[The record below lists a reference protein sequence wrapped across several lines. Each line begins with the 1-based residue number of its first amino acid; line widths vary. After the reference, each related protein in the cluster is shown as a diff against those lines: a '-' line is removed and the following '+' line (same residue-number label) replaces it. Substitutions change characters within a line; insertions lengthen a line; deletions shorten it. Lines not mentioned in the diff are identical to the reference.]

1 MASGVAGNG
10 TLYWGF
16 ERNLRL
22 FRARQVISSF
32 GFIQRIVRSLGCDFG
47 IMHVTMGR
55 AVRDDSATALVIYAI
70 FVFFQESGNLLVNSI
85 SAAFFSAGTDPRE
98 YAAGEYSRLE
108 IFIEC
113 CLLLGAL
120 VICL

>member
-1 MASGVAGNG
+1 MARSIGA
-10 TLYWGF
+10 LGF
-16 ERNLRL
+16 ERNPRLLRL
-22 FRARQVISSF
+22 RQVISSF
-32 GFIQRIVRSLGCDFG
+32 GFVQRIVRSLGYDFG
-47 IMHVTMGR
+47 IMDVAMGR
-55 AVRDDSATALVIYAI
+55 AVHDNSATALVTYAI

-85 SAAFFSAGTDPRE
+85 SAAFFSAGTDLRE
-98 YAAGEYSRLE
+98 YAAEGYSRLE